1 MTVLKNVGIWI
12 EGIDIAGVSN
22 SVGLPVTAATPES
35 TTFKNDGW
43 MDHEA
48 GGLKSSAISYAGYV
62 PLSDIDREMFES
74 LATKGISTIAP
85 IGNAPGNVAYVVPY
99 VESEFAQSGAI
110 GELLAFT
117 FSAAGDN
124 APYRAQVFDVRE
136 GIAAAVTTPR
146 RQLGAIPSGQTLH
159 LWTHVAH
166 NAGIL
171 EIDLFSAASAVG
183 GTVALQARRSSIA
196 GTGLYVL
203 SVDGPVTDEYWE
215 MVYTP
220 TGATPDFDISAA
232 TFFAAQNFVAVP
244 LTPPITAA
252 DAGHG
257 DGQGRSER
265 GRHAERAGNQHR
277 RREPRPQLPC
287 LHEHVRADM
296 AAGEP
301 ERSHVDRARQRP
313 DEPEPDR
320 RMDEVRK
327 HHQQGRCCGQR
338 LGVRPVTDVRCAGY
352 DRDGIMRVLVACE
365 FSGIVRDAFIEE
377 GHDAISCDLLP
388 SERSGP
394 HIQSDVRPLLKEPW
408 DMVIAHPPCQFLT
421 NARSLPD
428 LEHMGPAIDFFVECL
443 KANAP
448 KVAVENPT
456 MFKIARRFVG
466 EPAMVVEPFHFGDP
480 YKKRTC
486 FWLKGLTPLM
496 ASYSG
501 AERQDITSW
510 VEAGSAYRAKRRRKT
525 NHFPRKDRTHRNAE
539 FFPGMAVA
547 MAQQWGGV

>member
-1 MTVLKNVGIWI
+1 MGTVLKNVGIWI

-99 VESEFAQSGAI
+99 VESEFAQSGSI

-203 SVDGPVTDEYWE
+203 SVDGPVTDQYWE

-220 TGATPDFDISAA
+220 TGATPDFDVSAA

-244 LTPPITAA
+244 LTPPITPPTPGTVTVRGGLSA
-252 DAGHG
+252 DDTPTAPEINIVGMNHVISFPAFTNMHVLVWRLASQG
-257 DGQGRSER
+257 DLTSIVLGSDPTNQNQIG
-265 GRHAERAGNQHR
+265 GFTKFANTINKGGVAGNVWVSDQS
-277 RREPRPQLPC
+277 LTF
-287 LHEHVRADM
+287 
-296 AAGEP
+296 AA
-301 ERSHVDRARQRP
+301 P
-313 DEPEPDR
+313 D
-320 RMDEVRK
+320 
-327 HHQQGRCCGQR
+327 
-338 LGVRPVTDVRCAGY
+338 T
-352 DRDGIMRVLVACE
+352 
-365 FSGIVRDAFIEE
+365 IET
-377 GHDAISCDLLP
+377 A
-388 SERSGP
+388 
-394 HIQSDVRPLLKEPW
+394 
-408 DMVIAHPPCQFLT
+408 
-421 NARSLPD
+421 
-428 LEHMGPAIDFFVECL
+428 
-443 KANAP
+443 
-448 KVAVENPT
+448 
-456 MFKIARRFVG
+456 
-466 EPAMVVEPFHFGDP
+466 
-480 YKKRTC
+480 
-486 FWLKGLTPLM
+486 
-496 ASYSG
+496 
-501 AERQDITSW
+501 
-510 VEAGSAYRAKRRRKT
+510 
-525 NHFPRKDRTHRNAE
+525 
-539 FFPGMAVA
+539 
-547 MAQQWGGV
+547 